1 MTHLYTRSDL
11 DWQAQHRI
19 DESLRHERM
28 ERESHLLSHRET
40 TPLGEP
46 VPKSTGM
53 ADYREAQ
60 LKKQTDSILDI
71 INVDQDFIPGL

>member
-28 ERESHLLSHRET
+28 ERESRLVSYRES
-40 TPLGEP
+40 TPTGEP
-46 VPKSTGM
+46 VPQSTGM
-53 ADYREAQ
+53 ADYRAAQ
-60 LKKQTDSILDI
+60 VKKQTDSILDI